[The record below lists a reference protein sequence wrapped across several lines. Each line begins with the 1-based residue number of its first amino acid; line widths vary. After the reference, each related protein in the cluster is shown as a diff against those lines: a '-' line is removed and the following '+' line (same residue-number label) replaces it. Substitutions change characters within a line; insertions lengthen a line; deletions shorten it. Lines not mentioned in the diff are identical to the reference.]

1 MARRLWARFEVLPFR
16 YGLGVGMVAAVVA
29 ALVITGFVTLG
40 GEPEKKEARPRPVSS
55 GPAEAAVP
63 PAPTW
68 GAYIPPRQ
76 ARSTTAVVSPSPTQ
90 AAKPTSP
97 RSRPARPSTRPSSSS
112 TCPATLKKSQWGW
125 VYEMCRRK
133 QNG

>member
-16 YGLGVGMVAAVVA
+16 YGLGVGVVAAVVA
-29 ALVITGFVTLG
+29 ALVITGFVTLSG
-40 GEPEKKEARPRPVSS
+40 GPEKKEARPGPVSS
-55 GPAEAAVP
+55 RPAEAAEP

-68 GAYIPPRQ
+68 DAYIPPRQ

-97 RSRPARPSTRPSSSS
+97 RTRPARPAARPSPTS
-112 TCPATLKKSQWGW
+112 TCPATLKKSKWEW